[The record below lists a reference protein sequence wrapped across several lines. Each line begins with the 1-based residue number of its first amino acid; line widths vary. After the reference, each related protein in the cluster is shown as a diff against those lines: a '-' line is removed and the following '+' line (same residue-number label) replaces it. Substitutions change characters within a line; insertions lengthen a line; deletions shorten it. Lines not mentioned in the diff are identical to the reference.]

1 MRLSRPPGLGFRKKQ
16 VKNKMIRQGWEKE
29 KKKKKVTREE
39 RRRDVSDVSFA
50 LVGLGWLV
58 L

>member
-1 MRLSRPPGLGFRKKQ
+1 
-16 VKNKMIRQGWEKE
+16 MIRQGWEKE